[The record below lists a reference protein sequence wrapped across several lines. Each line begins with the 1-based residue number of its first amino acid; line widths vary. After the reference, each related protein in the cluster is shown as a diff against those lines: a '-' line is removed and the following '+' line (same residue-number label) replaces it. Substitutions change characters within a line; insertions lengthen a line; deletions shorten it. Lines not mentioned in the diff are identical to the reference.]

1 MTANAFSDDVQNSL
15 AADMDAHVSKP
26 IDIAVLEKTM
36 RAITPPQKN
45 SLRGG
50 FLSAR
55 YSHSLTFLPR
65 STEH

>member
-36 RAITPPQKN
+36 RAITPQKN

>member
-1 MTANAFSDDVQNSL
+1 MTANVFSDDVQNSL

-36 RAITPPQKN
+36 RSITLPN

>member
-36 RAITPPQKN
+36 RAITPPN

>member
-36 RAITPPQKN
+36 RAITPPKN
-45 SLRGG
+45 SLRDG